1 LLFAAFARQLVLDRN
16 PDLADQRDSVEAL
29 QQRQQTIKDK
39 IAAMRQANPKLTF
52 AAAWTKLQQQ
62 KPDLFEGLD

>member
-1 LLFAAFARQLVLDRN
+1 LQHSQGSWCSIATRTWLTK
-16 PDLADQRDSVEAL
+16 RDSVEAL

>member
-16 PDLADQRDSVEAL
+16 PDQRDSVEAL